1 MDAHTRNIQATS
13 FNALVDILIK
23 ANQTYSLDTGN
34 GILKIELGFKG
45 MKELK
50 YCGWWD
56 HDHYQMFYGETPYD
70 VYSDL
75 LSGAKEC
82 GSN

>member
-1 MDAHTRNIQATS
+1 MPYDTNT
-13 FNALVDILIK
+13 FNRHVEVVILFRG
-23 ANQTYSLDTGN
+23 TYVLETKYGT
-34 GILKIELGFKG
+34 LKIELGFRG
-45 MKELK
+45 MKEMK

-56 HDHYQMFYGETPYD
+56 HDHSQMFYGETPYD